1 MNTKEVEML
10 IKLREFTREQYE
22 SLDGKTSPLAQMKV
36 QDAAWMLSSI
46 VNSLDDVLKDHV
58 QFK

>member
-1 MNTKEVEML
+1 MNKKEIEML
-10 IKLREFTREQYE
+10 IKLREFTRKQFN

-46 VNSLDDVLKDHV
+46 VNSLDDILKDHV

>member
-1 MNTKEVEML
+1 MNKKEVEML
-10 IKLREFTREQYE
+10 VKLREFTRQQFD

-36 QDAAWMLSSI
+36 KDVAWMLSSV
-46 VNSLDDVLKDHV
+46 VNSLDDVLKNHV